1 MNTTYDYIIVG
12 SGAGGSAAA
21 YRLAKAGKQ
30 VLLLEKGG
38 ELPQDG
44 TTLDL
49 NRVIGQGVFKSKE
62 PWVDKDGRRFVPEE
76 YFNLGGKT
84 KWYGATLLRYG
95 AHEFNAEPDFQ
106 CLPWP
111 ITYEELAPFYDEAE
125 RLLGVRYFDIEPDL
139 RLIIDRVERNG
150 FGWTLEPLPL
160 GLAPETLVHDHFSN
174 VG

>member
-62 PWVDKDGRRFVPEE
+62 PWVDRACR
-76 YFNLGGKT
+76 
-84 KWYGATLLRYG
+84 
-95 AHEFNAEPDFQ
+95 
-106 CLPWP
+106 
-111 ITYEELAPFYDEAE
+111 
-125 RLLGVRYFDIEPDL
+125 
-139 RLIIDRVERNG
+139 RNG
-150 FGWTLEPLPL
+150 
-160 GLAPETLVHDHFSN
+160 
-174 VG
+174 